1 MKIVKVSER
10 FPYPGPRFKRLGPQS
25 GEEFKHSMLKILKE
39 TYGDNFTENNN
50 VIITVDLDGTRGYGS
65 SFLEEGFGGLIREGV
80 PYKLLKSIKIKT
92 DEEPELAE
100 EIQDYIEDEYNKMSN

>member
-25 GEEFKHSMLKILKE
+25 GEEFKAFMLKIFKD
-39 TYGDNFTENNN
+39 TYGDDFTKNNN
-50 VIITVDLDGTRGYGS
+50 IILMIDLDGTPGYGS

-80 PYKLLKSIKIKT
+80 PYKLLNSLKIKT
-92 DEEPELAE
+92 DEEPELAD
-100 EIQDYIEDEYNKMSN
+100 EIKEYINDEYKKKS